1 MPPAESTLLSNY
13 LLTPAKLPAIVS
25 LNEFISMFP
34 KSQQAS
40 PQIRALYRDLQ
51 AQLNASV
58 DSVAANIEG
67 ESKRGK
73 ALRREVTRAKKE
85 SSKEELDDE
94 MEIEKALAGTAFS
107 NHQPRHKLGTV
118 LPELETAISDLEDE
132 IQAFRSDEEKLLL
145 AVRQTVGNLSDLRYG
160 KLANSHLRDQVLEGL
175 ADVQATCK
183 RKP

>member
-94 MEIEKALAGTAFS
+94 MEIEKAVSSPQSSRCFA
-107 NHQPRHKLGTV
+107 
-118 LPELETAISDLEDE
+118 
-132 IQAFRSDEEKLLL
+132 
-145 AVRQTVGNLSDLRYG
+145 
-160 KLANSHLRDQVLEGL
+160 
-175 ADVQATCK
+175 
-183 RKP
+183 